1 MSRKIMVF
9 DTTLRDGEQSPG
21 CSMNT
26 EEKVALARQLERMNV
41 DVIEAGFPVASIGDF
56 EAVKSVAEALDRT
69 IVAGLSRAHEKD
81 IHRCYEAVSHARR
94 GRIHTFLAT
103 SDIHLEAK
111 LKISRA
117 EALERAVAAVKY
129 ARNLVDDVEFS
140 LEDAGRTDW
149 DYMCQVVEAVI
160 HAGAGTVNLPDTVGY
175 TIPTEFHEMISYV
188 MNRVPNI
195 DKAVISLH
203 CHNDLGL
210 GVANSLAGI
219 QAGAG
224 QVECT
229 INGIGER
236 AGNAAME
243 EIVMALKTRAN
254 YFQAH
259 TDIVTEEITR
269 TSKLLSSII
278 GVEVQPNKAIV
289 GKNAFAHE
297 AGIHQ
302 HGVLSDKRTY
312 EIMTPESVGLAKN
325 DLVLGKHSGR
335 HAFKARLEELGY
347 QLKPEIL
354 QTAFEKFKALADR
367 KKEIFDE
374 DLEHIA
380 TEGMKQVEEWFVLD
394 YVGTTAGSSIIPTS
408 CVTIRIRDNGSERLV
423 TETAIGDGPVEAS
436 FHAINKA
443 TGYMG
448 KLLEYQVKAV
458 SKGEDAVG
466 DVTIKIQFEGL
477 DRVVTGKGSSTD
489 VLHGSALA
497 YVDAANKARLRL
509 DLIGREQ
516 SGDSEEVSEGV

>member
-26 EEKVALARQLERMNV
+26 EEKVALARQLERLNV
-41 DVIEAGFPVASIGDF
+41 DVIEAGFPIASIGDF
-56 EAVKSVAEALDRT
+56 EAVKAVALALEKP
-69 IVAGLSRAHEKD
+69 IIAGLCRANEKD

-103 SDIHLEAK
+103 SDIHLQAK
-111 LKISRA
+111 LKMSR
-117 EALERAVAAVKY
+117 EDALERAVSAVKY
-129 ARNLVDDVEFS
+129 ARSLIDDVEFS

-149 DYMCQVVEAVI
+149 DYMCRVVEAVI
-160 HAGAGTVNLPDTVGY
+160 DAGARTINLPDTVGY
-175 TIPTEFHEMISYV
+175 TIPSEFHEMITYV
-188 MNRVPNI
+188 MNRVPNM
-195 DKAVISLH
+195 DKAIISLH

-210 GVANSLAGI
+210 AVANSLAGI
-219 QAGAG
+219 LAGAG

-254 YFQAH
+254 YFGAH
-259 TDIVTEEITR
+259 TDIVTEEIYR
-269 TSKLLSSII
+269 SSKLLSSII

-302 HGVLSDKRTY
+302 HGMLSDKRTY
-312 EIMTPESVGLAKN
+312 EIMTPESIGLSKTE
-325 DLVLGKHSGR
+325 LVLGKHSGR

-347 QLKPEIL
+347 SLNPESL
-354 QTAFEKFKALADR
+354 ETAFEKFKALADR

-380 TEGMKQVEEWFVLD
+380 NEGLKQVTETFILD

-408 CVTIRIRDNGSERLV
+408 CVRICTRENGEERLI

-436 FHAINKA
+436 YHAINKA
-443 TGYMG
+443 TGYQG

-466 DVTIKIQFEGL
+466 DVTVKIEFTGL
-477 DRVVTGKGSSTD
+477 DRPITGKGSSTD

-497 YVDAANKARLRL
+497 YVDAVNKARIRFELQK
-509 DLIGREQ
+509 RETRQ
-516 SGDSEEVSEGV
+516 ESISEKI